1 MPLLACSR
9 DGTRAALLLRERLPH
24 LRLPPSSGK
33 GSAACALR
41 DRPLHDSW
49 QLLRHLVCESALC
62 RRAVLKPH
70 LESGTADADGACAAD
85 DGGDGADAFAGVLP
99 MMLQMVEILCESRDE
114 EETTTAM
121 AGGAAAASSS
131 TSVER
136 AALLLPTL
144 RSLQALL
151 WSEPHANIPRV
162 HAWLRPPHGQQ
173 PSRRG
178 AAARSSVFS
187 ELLRPTMPDGVRA
200 CACELLEVVLRDGA
214 AFAAFATPQPTTADS
229 AIAQVA
235 LALSARLSGSS
246 VDAPLPLQRVEPHE
260 AQQQRQQQH
269 KQRSS
274 RHASSRVNENDDG
287 AGIVS
292 SSGRAA
298 AVPFPHG
305 SSSDCSGSSL
315 FAISG
320 SSAETL
326 PAAAAAASA
335 TATTTT
341 RRALRQAALSLLSSL
356 MANHEGAA
364 DRLLDPALAL
374 ALPMRLVSLLQ
385 SQVHGLLQPKRQ
397 PPSALQL
404 DTVRA
409 CVLLLLELARGSN
422 SMRAE
427 LQGGW
432 SADLMGTLHLVHT
445 SLSPHSSLSPLSDL
459 SAAAKL
465 LENALTRDG

>member
-1 MPLLACSR
+1 
-9 DGTRAALLLRERLPH
+9 
-24 LRLPPSSGK
+24 
-33 GSAACALR
+33 
-41 DRPLHDSW
+41 
-49 QLLRHLVCESALC
+49 
-62 RRAVLKPH
+62 
-70 LESGTADADGACAAD
+70 
-85 DGGDGADAFAGVLP
+85 
-99 MMLQMVEILCESRDE
+99 
-114 EETTTAM
+114 
-121 AGGAAAASSS
+121 
-131 TSVER
+131 
-136 AALLLPTL
+136 
-144 RSLQALL
+144 
-151 WSEPHANIPRV
+151 
-162 HAWLRPPHGQQ
+162 
-173 PSRRG
+173 
-178 AAARSSVFS
+178 
-187 ELLRPTMPDGVRA
+187 MPDGVRA

-274 RHASSRVNENDDG
+274 RQVASSRVNENDAGNDG

-326 PAAAAAASA
+326 PAAAAAAR
-335 TATTTT
+335 ATTTTAT